1 MSKLKKL
8 PEKNLRFI
16 LKRMKDDIDRFGRP
30 NDFIS
35 GSNRSIINDI
45 FDDIGLTLDTDDL
58 SFIFAL
64 YKLNPN
70 PEVGN
75 LQIQKLLGYME
86 STKNMAT
93 IKKFE
98 DLEIWKEARKL
109 SKEIITIAKESDLKT
124 DFRLKD
130 QIKASSGSVMDNI
143 AEGFERN
150 GNLEFRQFLSIAKG
164 SAGES
169 RSQLYRVL
177 DFNYINDEKF
187 NVLRIDYENLS
198 GKINN
203 FISYL
208 NKKDFKGTKFQ

>member
-1 MSKLKKL
+1 
-8 PEKNLRFI
+8 
-16 LKRMKDDIDRFGRP
+16 
-30 NDFIS
+30 
-35 GSNRSIINDI
+35 
-45 FDDIGLTLDTDDL
+45 
-58 SFIFAL
+58 
-64 YKLNPN
+64 
-70 PEVGN
+70 
-75 LQIQKLLGYME
+75 
-86 STKNMAT
+86 
-93 IKKFE
+93 
-98 DLEIWKEARKL
+98 
-109 SKEIITIAKESDLKT
+109 
-124 DFRLKD
+124 
-130 QIKASSGSVMDNI
+130 MDNI

>member
-1 MSKLKKL
+1 
-8 PEKNLRFI
+8 
-16 LKRMKDDIDRFGRP
+16 
-30 NDFIS
+30 
-35 GSNRSIINDI
+35 
-45 FDDIGLTLDTDDL
+45 
-58 SFIFAL
+58 
-64 YKLNPN
+64 
-70 PEVGN
+70 
-75 LQIQKLLGYME
+75 
-86 STKNMAT
+86 MAT
-93 IKKFE
+93 ITRFE
-98 DLEIWKEARKL
+98 DLEIWQEARRL
-109 SKEIITIAKESDLKT
+109 AKEIHIISIETELKN
-124 DFRLKD
+124 DFRFRD

-169 RSQLYRVL
+169 RSQSYRVL

-187 NVLRIDYENLS
+187 NILRIDYENLS